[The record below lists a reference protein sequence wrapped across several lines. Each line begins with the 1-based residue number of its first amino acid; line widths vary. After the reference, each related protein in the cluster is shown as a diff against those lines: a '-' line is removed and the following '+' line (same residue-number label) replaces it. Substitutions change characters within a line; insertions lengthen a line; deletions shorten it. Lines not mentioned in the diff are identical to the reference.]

1 MTRFETM
8 GRIIDHLHSLDDDSL
23 GELLTD
29 LSDTLTDETLEVVT
43 YGEDDTEHLQ
53 SSSVNAEDLDEA
65 VKELKGYKL
74 LTPQHAA

>member
-8 GRIIDHLHSLDDDSL
+8 GRIIDQLRNLDDASL
-23 GELLTD
+23 EQLLEE
-29 LSDTLTDETLEVVT
+29 LSDAITDETLEVVT

-53 SSSVNAEDLDEA
+53 NNSVNAEDLNEA